1 MSPAQPKSPSSLRWF
16 SHLALTAL
24 LACSFGAYAAD
35 FYRWTDDKG
44 VTHFSDKPPK
54 GVNAEKVKGKKRRT
68 SAAEEGVVA
77 EDAAASN
84 PDAER
89 CKAERER
96 LAVLQGNRRIQME
109 DREGKVRELTVK
121 EIEEEIAFSQRAVER
136 FCNS

>member
-1 MSPAQPKSPSSLRWF
+1 MNPAQPKSPSSIRWF
-16 SHLALTAL
+16 SRLALAAL
-24 LACSFGAYAAD
+24 LASSLGAYAAD

-54 GVNAEKVKGKKRRT
+54 GVNAEKVRGKKHRPPV
-68 SAAEEGVVA
+68 AEEGVVA
-77 EDAAASN
+77 EDTQASN

-89 CKAERER
+89 CKAERAR

-109 DREGKVRELTVK
+109 DREGKVRELSVK

-136 FCNS
+136 FCNP